1 MKQAE
6 VVVAGHICLDVIPK
20 LYERKDRARSLLDP
34 GQLVVVGPA
43 VMSTGGAVS
52 NAGLALHRLGIRTV
66 LMGKVGDDLFGGK
79 VLDILRGQ
87 DPALAEG
94 MSVRRGEP
102 TSYSVVISPPGVD
115 RMFLHCSGTN
125 DTFGAGDV
133 DYDRLSG
140 AKLFHFGY
148 PPIMKRIYSGGGRE
162 LERLLRRVRKHN
174 VTTSL
179 DMSMPDPES
188 ESGRVDWKSFLKRV
202 LPYVDV
208 FIPSF
213 DEILFMLDRR
223 LFAQLK
229 RKAGTRDM
237 VSVANGEMLSSVGEK
252 LLNMGAA
259 VVGIKLGD
267 QGLYLRTTD
276 DEIRLS
282 KAGRCFSASLDQW
295 TGRELLAPVF
305 RVKVV
310 GTTGSGDSTIAGFI
324 AGLVKRLSPQDV
336 LTAAVAVGAS
346 NVEKADAVSGVP
358 SWARLRRRIDSGW
371 KRSRTALNL
380 EGWKWNRRDSLWSG
394 IKDKSQTNSKERR
407 S

>member
-1 MKQAE
+1 MHTKKAE

-20 LYERKDRARSLLDP
+20 LYERKDGARTLLDP

-52 NAGLALHRLGIRTV
+52 NAGLALHRLGIPTV

-79 VLDILRGQ
+79 VLDILRGH
-87 DPALAEG
+87 DRALAES
-94 MSVRRGEP
+94 MSVTPGEP
-102 TSYSVVISPPGVD
+102 TSYSIVISPPGVD

-133 DYDRLSG
+133 DYDRLSD

-148 PPIMKRIYSGGGRE
+148 PPIMRRIFSAGGRE
-162 LERLLRRVRKHN
+162 LERLLIRVRKHN

-213 DEILFMLDRR
+213 DEILFMLDRGS
-223 LFAQLK
+223 FAQLK
-229 RKAGTRDM
+229 RKAGSRDM
-237 VSVANGEMLSSVGEK
+237 LSVASGEMLSSIGEK

-259 VVGIKLGD
+259 VVGIKLGNE
-267 QGLYLRTTD
+267 GLYLRTTAD
-276 DEIRLS
+276 PDRLS
-282 KAGRCFSASLDQW
+282 KAGRCFSANMDQW

-305 RVKVV
+305 KVKVV

-324 AGLVKRLSPQDV
+324 AGLVKGLPPQDV

-358 SWARLRRRIDSGW
+358 SWSELRRRIDAGW
-371 KRSRTALNL
+371 RRNRTGLNL
-380 EGWKWNRRDSLWSG
+380 PGWKWNRRDSVWSG
-394 IKDKSQTNSKERR
+394 ITDKSQTINKE
-407 S
+407 

>member
-1 MKQAE
+1 M
-6 VVVAGHICLDVIPK
+6 VVAGHICLDVIPK
-20 LYERKDRARSLLDP
+20 LYERKDGARTLLDP

-52 NAGLALHRLGIRTV
+52 NAGLALHRLGIPTV

-79 VLDILRGQ
+79 VVDILRGH

-94 MSVRRGEP
+94 MSVTPGQP
-102 TSYSVVISPPGVD
+102 TSYSIVISPPGID

-133 DYDRLSG
+133 DYDLLNEV
-140 AKLFHFGY
+140 KLFHFGY
-148 PPIMKRIYSGGGRE
+148 PPIMRRIYSAGGRE
-162 LERLLRRVRKHN
+162 LEYLLKRVRKHN

-202 LPYVDV
+202 LPKVDV

-213 DEILFMLDRR
+213 DEILFMLDRE
-223 LFAQLK
+223 LFERLK
-229 RKAGTRDM
+229 RKAGNHHM
-237 VSVANGEMLSSVGEK
+237 VDVANGELLSSIGEK
-252 LLNMGAA
+252 LLDMGAA

-267 QGLYLRTTD
+267 QGLYLKTTD
-276 DEIRLS
+276 DPDRLS
-282 KAGRCFSASLDQW
+282 KAGRCFSANMDQW

-358 SWARLRRRIDSGW
+358 SWARLRRRIDGGW
-371 KRSRTALNL
+371 KRSRTGL
-380 EGWKWNRRDSLWSG
+380 ELTGWKWNRRDSVWLG
-394 IKDKSQTNSKERR
+394 ITDKSQTNNKE
-407 S
+407 

>member
-1 MKQAE
+1 MHTKKAE

-20 LYERKDRARSLLDP
+20 LYAREGGASTLLDP

-43 VMSTGGAVS
+43 VLSTGGAVS
-52 NAGLALHRLGIRTV
+52 NAGLALHRLGIATV
-66 LMGKVGDDLFGGK
+66 LMGKVGDDLFGGN
-79 VLDILRGQ
+79 VLGILRAH

-94 MSVRRGEP
+94 MRVTCGEP
-102 TSYSVVISPPGVD
+102 TSYSIVISPPGVD

-148 PPIMKRIYSGGGRE
+148 PPIMRRIYSGGGRE
-162 LERLLRRVRKHN
+162 LEHLLIRVRKHN

-188 ESGRVDWKSFLKRV
+188 ESGRVDWRSFLKRV

-223 LFAQLK
+223 LFGKLK
-229 RKAGTRDM
+229 HKAGIHDL
-237 VSVANGEMLSSVGEK
+237 VSIANGDLLSLIGEK

-276 DEIRLS
+276 DPDRLS
-282 KAGRCFSASLDQW
+282 KAGGCFSANMDQW
-295 TGRELLAPVF
+295 IDRELLAPVF
-305 RVKVV
+305 KVKVV

-324 AGLVKRLSPQDV
+324 AGLVKGLPPQDV

-358 SWARLRRRIDSGW
+358 SWTRLRRRIDGGW
-371 KRSRTALNL
+371 KRSRTRLKLA
-380 EGWKWNRRDSLWSG
+380 GWKWNRRHSVWLG
-394 IKDKSQTNSKERR
+394 IKDKSQTNIKR
-407 S
+407 

>member
-1 MKQAE
+1 MRTKKAE

-20 LYERKDRARSLLDP
+20 LYERKDGARTLLDP

-52 NAGLALHRLGIRTV
+52 NAGLALHRLGIPTV

-79 VLDILRGQ
+79 VVDILRGH

-94 MSVRRGEP
+94 MSVTPGQP
-102 TSYSVVISPPGVD
+102 TSYSIVISPPGID

-133 DYDRLSG
+133 DYDLLNEV
-140 AKLFHFGY
+140 KLFHFGY
-148 PPIMKRIYSGGGRE
+148 PPIMRRIYSAGGRE
-162 LERLLRRVRKHN
+162 LEYLLKRVRKHN

-202 LPYVDV
+202 LPKVDV

-213 DEILFMLDRR
+213 DEILFMLDRG
-223 LFAQLK
+223 LFERLK
-229 RKAGTRDM
+229 RKAGNHHM
-237 VSVANGEMLSSVGEK
+237 VHVANGELLSSIGEK
-252 LLNMGAA
+252 LLDMGAA

-267 QGLYLRTTD
+267 QGLYLKTTD
-276 DEIRLS
+276 DPDRLS
-282 KAGRCFSASLDQW
+282 KAGRCFSANMDQW

-358 SWARLRRRIDSGW
+358 SWARLRRRIDGGW
-371 KRSRTALNL
+371 KRSQTRL
-380 EGWKWNRRDSLWSG
+380 ELTGWKWNRRDSVWSG
-394 IKDKSQTNSKERR
+394 ITDKSQTNNKE
-407 S
+407 

>member
-1 MKQAE
+1 M
-6 VVVAGHICLDVIPK
+6 VVAGHICLDVIPK
-20 LYERKDRARSLLDP
+20 LYERKDVARTLLDP

-52 NAGLALHRLGIRTV
+52 NAGLALHRLGIPTV

-79 VLDILRGQ
+79 VLDILRGH
-87 DPALAEG
+87 DPALTEG
-94 MSVRRGEP
+94 MSVTPGEP
-102 TSYSVVISPPGVD
+102 TSYSIVISPPGVD

-133 DYDRLSG
+133 DYDRLNE

-148 PPIMKRIYSGGGRE
+148 PPIMRRIYSGGGRE
-162 LERLLRRVRKHN
+162 LEYLLKRVRKHN

-188 ESGRVDWKSFLKRV
+188 ASGRVDWKSFLKRV
-202 LPYVDV
+202 LPHVDV
-208 FIPSF
+208 FVPSF
-213 DEILFMLDRR
+213 DEILFMLDRE
-223 LFAQLK
+223 LFGRLK
-229 RKAGTRDM
+229 RKAGNHHLVD
-237 VSVANGEMLSSVGEK
+237 VANGELLSSIGEK
-252 LLNMGAA
+252 LLDMGAA

-276 DEIRLS
+276 DPDCLS
-282 KAGRCFSASLDQW
+282 RAGRCFSTNVDQW

-324 AGLVKRLSPQDV
+324 AGLVKRLPPQDV

-358 SWARLRRRIDSGW
+358 SWTSLRRRIDGGW
-371 KRSRTALNL
+371 KRSRTRL
-380 EGWKWNRRDSLWSG
+380 ELTGWKWNRRDSVWSG
-394 IKDKSQTNSKERR
+394 IKDKSQTNNKE
-407 S
+407 